1 MKVVIDN
8 LGVVKH
14 ATIDLNKNIILF
26 CGPNNSG
33 KTYIAYV
40 LNALF
45 SQSRIF
51 RSVMNNVV
59 MKDQNGTTYTINIT
73 KELIV
78 EYLKQASVYIQQ
90 NMGSIFGLSEEMEK
104 SFFRSFKLECV
115 YEDADYK
122 KFFNEKFSL
131 YYQADDR
138 KYNGQKA
145 KNSSEI
151 TFEITTT
158 SSSISDRIIYRS
170 TIDVLFSFVL
180 RSIAFNKI
188 NSCYMLP
195 VERNSVYTFKTE
207 LSLNRNTLIDQL
219 LDRKTEE
226 INPFELVESRARRYP
241 LAIRNSLRIASD
253 IDNIQK
259 YKSQDFY
266 DYAVELEKQLLGGEV
281 RVTKNGDV
289 EFAPHRAKKK
299 HIPIHVTSSIVKTL
313 SSLVV
318 YLKYLAKKNDV
329 LIIDEPEIN
338 LHPSSQVI
346 LARLLVRLTRLR
358 IKLIISTHSDYIVRE
373 INNLI
378 MAGTLVESGSMI
390 DHNFTVISSEELLN
404 WRDISVY
411 EFSRNTRGYKFN
423 ATEVNVERIGFS
435 ISEIDKTIDMQNS
448 ESDYLSEN
456 LLILNKNR
464 NE

>member
-14 ATIDLNKNIILF
+14 ATIDLNKNILLF

-40 LNALF
+40 LNALL
-45 SQSRIF
+45 SQSPVL
-51 RSVMNNVV
+51 RSVMNNAV
-59 MKDQNGTTYTINIT
+59 MKDQNGTTYTISIT

-78 EYLKQASVYIQQ
+78 EYLKLASSYLQQ

-104 SFFRSFKLECV
+104 SFFRSFKLECI
-115 YEDADYK
+115 YDDADYK
-122 KFFNEKFSL
+122 RFFNEKFSL

-138 KYNGQKA
+138 KYNGRKA

-151 TFEITTT
+151 TIEISTT
-158 SSSISDRIIYRS
+158 SSSISDGVIYRS
-170 TIDVLFSFVL
+170 TIDVLLSSIL
-180 RSIAFNKI
+180 RYVVYNKM
-188 NSCYMLP
+188 NNCYMLP

-207 LSLNRNTLIDQL
+207 LSLNRNILIDQL
-219 LDRKTEE
+219 LDSKSDEI

-253 IDNIQK
+253 IENIQK

-266 DYAVELEKQLLGGEV
+266 DYAVKLEKQLLGGEV
-281 RVTKNGDV
+281 RVTKSGDV
-289 EFAPHRAKKK
+289 EFAPHQAKKK

-338 LHPSSQVI
+338 LHPSSQVV
-346 LARLLVRLTRLR
+346 LARLLVRLTRLG
-358 IKLIISTHSDYIVRE
+358 IKMIISTHSDYIVRE

-378 MAGTLVESGSMI
+378 MAGTLVESGSTI
-390 DHNFTVISSEELLN
+390 DQNFTKIDKDELLN
-404 WRDISVY
+404 WRDIGVY
-411 EFSRNTRGYKFN
+411 EFSRNTRGYKFI
-423 ATEVNVERIGFS
+423 ATEANVEQTGFS
-435 ISEIDKTIDMQNS
+435 ISEIDNTIDMQNS

-456 LLILNKNR
+456 LLILNN
-464 NE
+464 N

>member
-14 ATIDLNKNIILF
+14 ATIDLNKNILLF

-51 RSVMNNVV
+51 RSVMNNAV
-59 MKDQNGTTYTINIT
+59 MKDQNGTAYTIIIT

-78 EYLKQASVYIQQ
+78 EYLKQASAYLQQ

-104 SFFRSFKLECV
+104 SFFRSFKLECI

-122 KFFNEKFSL
+122 RFVNEKFSL
-131 YYQADDR
+131 YYQADGR

-151 TFEITTT
+151 TIEISTT
-158 SSSISDRIIYRS
+158 SSSISDGIIYRS

-180 RSIAFNKI
+180 RSVAFNKI

-219 LDRKTEE
+219 LDSKSEE

-289 EFAPHRAKKK
+289 
-299 HIPIHVTSSIVKTL
+299 
-313 SSLVV
+313 V
-318 YLKYLAKKNDV
+318 YLKYLARKNDV

-358 IKLIISTHSDYIVRE
+358 IKLILSTHSDYIVRE

-390 DHNFTVISSEELLN
+390 DHNYTAIGSEELLN
-404 WRDISVY
+404 WRDIGVY

-423 ATEVNVERIGFS
+423 ATEVNVERTGFS
-435 ISEIDKTIDMQNS
+435 ISEIDNTIDMQNS

-456 LLILNKNR
+456 LLILNKN
-464 NE
+464 

>member
-14 ATIDLNKNIILF
+14 ATIDLDKNILLF

-40 LNALF
+40 LNALL
-45 SQSRIF
+45 SQSPVL
-51 RSVMNNVV
+51 RSVMNNAV
-59 MKDQNGTTYTINIT
+59 MKDQNGTTYTISIT

-78 EYLKQASVYIQQ
+78 EYLKLASSYLQQ

-104 SFFRSFKLECV
+104 SFFRSFKLECI
-115 YEDADYK
+115 YDDADYK
-122 KFFNEKFSL
+122 RFFNEKFSL

-138 KYNGQKA
+138 KYNGRKA

-151 TFEITTT
+151 TIEISTT
-158 SSSISDRIIYRS
+158 SSSISDGVIYRS
-170 TIDVLFSFVL
+170 TIDVLLSSIL
-180 RSIAFNKI
+180 RYVVYNEM
-188 NSCYMLP
+188 NNCYMLP

-207 LSLNRNTLIDQL
+207 LSLNRNILIDQL
-219 LDRKTEE
+219 LDSKSDEI

-253 IDNIQK
+253 IENIQK

-266 DYAVELEKQLLGGEV
+266 DYAVKLEKQLLGGEV
-281 RVTKNGDV
+281 RVTKSGDV
-289 EFAPHRAKKK
+289 EFAPHQAKKK

-338 LHPSSQVI
+338 LHPSSQVV
-346 LARLLVRLTRLR
+346 LARLLVRLTRLG
-358 IKLIISTHSDYIVRE
+358 IKMIISTHSDYIVRE

-378 MAGTLVESGSMI
+378 MAGTLVESGSTI
-390 DHNFTVISSEELLN
+390 DQNFTKIDKDELLN
-404 WRDISVY
+404 WRDIGVY
-411 EFSRNTRGYKFN
+411 EFSRNTRGYKFI
-423 ATEVNVERIGFS
+423 ATEANVEQTGFS
-435 ISEIDKTIDMQNS
+435 ISEIDNTIDMQNS

-456 LLILNKNR
+456 LLILKN
-464 NE
+464 N